1 MFSAAELLERVYL
14 EDIPNLDPPLFYKRT
29 EAENGFERIILPS
42 GHTAYHIKRYSD
54 VQSVLL
60 DRRFIRAPS
69 NEEGGASVFPTLTPK
84 ELLLN
89 NDHPVHARLKTLV
102 SRDFSPTGVASLRPL
117 ALKIIDERLD
127 AMRDGG
133 SQGDL
138 YLDLLDHVPSRVI
151 CEFMGLNPADMD
163 YYRPLSY
170 TVQIASRDDIPEL
183 VRQFTLVYQYL
194 LDLVRKDR
202 WSSPDGYLSR
212 ILAMRDDPDPP
223 FTDEELVG
231 VLIGV
236 LLGGD
241 QNLLT
246 VMTKVVYTLLAAPA
260 LYDRLVEEPELI
272 PVACEEL
279 FRMIPLG
286 VVSAFPR
293 IASEDLDLPWG
304 QFPAGAAL
312 YPDVFAANRDPDV
325 FEAPYE
331 FRLDRKGP
339 RHLQFG
345 YGMHACMGAA
355 LARMEI
361 STVIEAL
368 VKRVPTLR
376 LAVPA
381 QDIPWQDGLI
391 LRRPTALPVAWQAIL

>member
-1 MFSAAELLERVYL
+1 MLTTPQRLNVVHL
-14 EDIPNLDPPLFYKRT
+14 NDIPNLDPPLFYKR
-29 EAENGFERIILPS
+29 ASCADGLDRIVLPS
-42 GHTAYHIKRYSD
+42 GHIAYHIKRYSD
-54 VQSVLL
+54 VQNVLL

-69 NEEGGASVFPTLTPK
+69 NDDNGASVFPTKTPN

-89 NDHPVHARLKTLV
+89 NDHPLHARLKTLV
-102 SRDFSPTGVASLRPL
+102 SRDFSPRGVA
-117 ALKIIDERLD
+117 ALHPIVLNIIDERL
-127 AMRDGG
+127 AALKRAGEEA
-133 SQGDL
+133 DL
-138 YLDLLDHVPSRVI
+138 YAGLLDHVPSLAI
-151 CEFMGLNPADMD
+151 CTFLGLNPADME

-170 TVQIASRDDIPEL
+170 TVQVASRDDIPEL

-194 LDLVRKDR
+194 IDLVRGNR
-202 WSSPDGYLSR
+202 WSSPDGYIARMRS
-212 ILAMRDDPDPP
+212 MRDNLDPP

-231 VLIGV
+231 VLAGV

-246 VMTKVVYTLLAAPA
+246 VMTKAVYTLLAAPS
-260 LYDRLVEEPELI
+260 LYEQLVDRPELI
-272 PVACEEL
+272 GVACEEL

-293 IASEDLDLPWG
+293 ISSEDLDLPWG
-304 QFPAGAAL
+304 RFPAGAAF
-312 YPDVFAANRDPDV
+312 YPDVFAANRDPEV

-331 FRLDRKGP
+331 FRLDRQGP

-368 VKRVPTLR
+368 VTRMPSLR

-381 QDIPWQDGLI
+381 HQIPWQEGLI
-391 LRRPTALPVAWQAIL
+391 LRRPITLPVKW